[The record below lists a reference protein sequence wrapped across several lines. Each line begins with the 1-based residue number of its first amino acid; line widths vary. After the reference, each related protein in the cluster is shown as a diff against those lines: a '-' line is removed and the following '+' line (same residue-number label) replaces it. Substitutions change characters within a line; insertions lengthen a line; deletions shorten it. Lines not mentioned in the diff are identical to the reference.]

1 MNEQRF
7 DDTSKLQ
14 PQTQPEQRILARR
27 TARELTPQEL
37 EQVSGAMARGGY
49 TATSLCNDCDA
60 CDL

>member
-7 DDTSKLQ
+7 DEAGKPQ
-14 PQTQPEQRILARR
+14 PQQQPEQRILARR
-27 TARELTPQEL
+27 TARELTTQEL
-37 EQVSGAMARGGY
+37 EQVSGAMRGGY